1 MYIAVVTLSTEDDN
15 NFLELLKLGFKRTIK
30 WNKHRS
36 EMTNQTNNLHYLTDP
51 KFKKVNK
58 FCLIIWKWRR
68 QNIFFKVLYTKSV
81 NRRLQCLIDGKSF
94 FDVPLKNKE
103 EAYENII
110 EITKN
115 NDYATVIYWTM
126 RILQSLIN

>member
-15 NFLELLKLGFKRTIK
+15 NFLELLKLRFKRTIQ

-36 EMTNQTNNLHYLTDP
+36 EMTNQTNNLNYLTDP

>member
-36 EMTNQTNNLHYLTDP
+36 EMTNQTNNLNYLTDP

-68 QNIFFKVLYTKSV
+68 QNIFFKVLYTKSA

-94 FDVPLKNKE
+94 FDVPLKRKE

-115 NDYATVIYWTM
+115 ND
-126 RILQSLIN
+126 